1 MCKKMTLDYNYIY
14 ITKDNKQ
21 GFLSKKIYYK
31 NQAIDDILSEYDEQS
46 GLS

>member
-1 MCKKMTLDYNYIY
+1 MCIKMTLDYNYIY

-21 GFLSKKIYYK
+21 GFLKKKCIYK
-31 NQAIDDILSEYDEQS
+31 NQAIEDILSEYDEQS